1 MLLVNCA
8 CTHTLNFA
16 LNSLET
22 ESLMVKM
29 DSKTSLPFSSIY
41 VPWFSEVC
49 NMPSQ
54 SCSKDYAYTIL
65 NSAHAHA

>member
-29 DSKTSLPFSSIY
+29 DSKTSLCHSPASMCLGSVRFATCHRRAA
-41 VPWFSEVC
+41 PKTTHTQF
-49 NMPSQ
+49 
-54 SCSKDYAYTIL
+54 
-65 NSAHAHA
+65 